1 MSVIQKWGNSL
12 GLRIPSEVVKKMGLK
27 SGDEVSCDLEGD
39 TIVIHIQKP
48 KYSLDKLL
56 DGVTEENSHEET
68 DTGEALGNERI

>member
-1 MSVIQKWGNSL
+1 MSAIQKWGNSL

-68 DTGEALGNERI
+68 DTGEALGNECV

>member
-1 MSVIQKWGNSL
+1 MSAIQKWGNSL

-27 SGDEVSCDLEGD
+27 SGDVVSCDLEGD

>member
-1 MSVIQKWGNSL
+1 MSAIQKWGNSL